1 MIELSII
8 TVNFNN
14 GKGLSKTYNSI
25 KSQNWKNFEWI
36 IIDANSSDNSRD
48 IIKVILEQN
57 DVNIAYWCSETDSGI
72 YNGMN
77 KGIYHASGK
86 YLNFMNSGDTFY
98 DSSTLSNVFKE
109 DHHEDILYGDW
120 IFLSDESRKYN
131 SFPSPFD
138 IYDLFERNICHQAMF
153 IRTDWHKKHRY
164 DESFRI
170 LADYNNW
177 ICAALSGASFKY
189 IPICVCICEL
199 GGISNTASELLYKE
213 QKRIKYEVW
222 TKPVL
227 RTLLRF
233 HELSSNPLIIKA
245 EKLCKEG
252 GIKRKI
258 LSFVLNKIL

>member
-1 MIELSII
+1 MKQLSII
-8 TVNFNN
+8 TVNYNN
-14 GKGLSKTYNSI
+14 YSGLIRTIASV
-25 KSQNWKNFEWI
+25 KSQLFSDFEWI
-36 IIDANSSDNSRD
+36 IIDGGSSDGSE
-48 IIKVILEQN
+48 IIISELSLEKN
-57 DVNIAYWCSETDSGI
+57 TTISYWCSEADSGV
-72 YNGMN
+72 YNAMN
-77 KGIYHASGK
+77 KGISKACGK
-86 YLNFMNSGDTFY
+86 YICFMNSGDTFY
-98 DSSTLSNVFKE
+98 DAATLSNTFKK

-170 LADYNNW
+170 LADYKNW

-199 GGISNTASELLYKE
+199 GGISNTASELLYQE

-222 TKPVL
+222 AKPVL

-233 HELSSNPLIIKA
+233 HELSSNPLIKKA
-245 EKLCKEG
+245 EKLCNEG

>member
-57 DVNIAYWCSETDSGI
+57 DVNIAYWCSEPDSGI

-98 DSSTLSNVFKE
+98 DS
-109 DHHEDILYGDW
+109 
-120 IFLSDESRKYN
+120 
-131 SFPSPFD
+131 
-138 IYDLFERNICHQAMF
+138 
-153 IRTDWHKKHRY
+153 
-164 DESFRI
+164 
-170 LADYNNW
+170 
-177 ICAALSGASFKY
+177 
-189 IPICVCICEL
+189 
-199 GGISNTASELLYKE
+199 
-213 QKRIKYEVW
+213 
-222 TKPVL
+222 
-227 RTLLRF
+227 
-233 HELSSNPLIIKA
+233 
-245 EKLCKEG
+245 
-252 GIKRKI
+252 
-258 LSFVLNKIL
+258 